1 MIDAHQNHVMFPL
14 EQTKNIRKV
23 THMRPNTLTEIKPEF
38 RLHLT
43 PVLADEFIEEDEEGV
58 DPYQEFFNHLLT
70 QGVEASEAWDR
81 VWENPARSG
90 TIGAALS
97 AM

>member
-1 MIDAHQNHVMFPL
+1 
-14 EQTKNIRKV
+14 
-23 THMRPNTLTEIKPEF
+23 MRPSTITETKPEF

-43 PVLADEFIEEDEEGV
+43 PVLADEFIEEEEGT

-70 QGVEASEAWDR
+70 QGVNASEAWDKI
-81 VWENPARSG
+81 WENPARSG
-90 TIGAALS
+90 TIGAALA